1 MISSSIAN
9 SLGFGSGIDTA
20 ALVNDLATASR
31 APKVKRLDA
40 LAQTNRAKISALA
53 QARSDLDSFA
63 SSLADVTA
71 QGTLRS
77 QPVVSDETA
86 ISATATGG
94 VKLGNLASEIEVTQL
109 AKSQTVY
116 SGFVAAAGDPVGQGN
131 LTLTVGGVTHAITIT
146 PANDSLSGLAEA
158 INASSSGVRA
168 NVITDGN
175 GARLVIKGDS
185 GAAKAFT
192 LTADAGSPG
201 SLDRFTYAG
210 TGSSM
215 TLGQAALDATFTLDG
230 VAFTRSSN
238 TVTDIIPGVTVTLKK
253 PTPGAPVSIG
263 AKRPL
268 ETIRQTIN
276 DFVGVFNTLKRNIAA
291 ARTATGGDG
300 SMRALD
306 QQLSNL
312 VSLSVTSDA
321 GINSLSDIGIST
333 NRDGTISINAAQLE
347 AAITANPDAV
357 EAIFNPVRDG
367 THTETT
373 DPGISLALKSIKD
386 GATATGG
393 ILDGLKTRLD
403 KEAAALAVTR
413 DKMEMREGAYR
424 LRLEKQ
430 FGSMDARLGAIKAT
444 QTYLEQQ
451 IKLWTNAR

>member
-9 SLGFGSGIDTA
+9 NLGFGSGIDTA

-31 APKVKRLDA
+31 GPKVKRLEA
-40 LAQTNRAKISALA
+40 LAQTNKAKISALA
-53 QARSDLDSFA
+53 QARSDLDSF
-63 SSLADVTA
+63 SRSLGDVTA

-131 LTLTVGGVTHAITIT
+131 LTLSIGGVTHAITIT
-146 PANDSLSGLAEA
+146 PANDSLTGLADA
-158 INASSSGVRA
+158 INASGSNVRA
-168 NVITDGN
+168 NIITDGN
-175 GARLVIKGDS
+175 GARLVIKGET

-192 LTADAGSPG
+192 LTADVGAAA
-201 SLDRFTYAG
+201 SLDRFTFG
-210 TGSSM
+210 GPGSAM

-238 TVTDIIPGVTVTLKK
+238 SITDIIPGVNVTLKK
-253 PTPGAPVSIG
+253 PTPGASVSIG

-291 ARTATGGDG
+291 ARVATGGDG

-312 VSLSVTSDA
+312 VSRSVTSDT
-321 GINSLSDIGIST
+321 GINSLSDIGIAT
-333 NRDGTISINAAQLE
+333 GRDGTISINAAQLE

-367 THTETT
+367 THSEAT

-386 GATATGG
+386 TATAGG
-393 ILDGLKTRLD
+393 GVLDGLKTRLE
-403 KEAAALAVTR
+403 KEAANIATTR
-413 DKMEMREGAYR
+413 EKMETREDAYR

-451 IKLWTNAR
+451 IKLWSNAR

>member
-9 SLGFGSGIDTA
+9 NLGFGSGIDTA
-20 ALVNDLATASR
+20 ALVNDLAAASR
-31 APKVKRLDA
+31 TPKVKRLDA
-40 LAQTNRAKISALA
+40 LAQTNKAKISALA

-63 SSLADVTA
+63 TSLADVTA

-77 QPVVSDETA
+77 QPTVSDETA

-94 VKLGNLASEIEVTQL
+94 VRLGNLASEIEVTQL

-116 SGFVAAAGDPVGQGN
+116 SGFVAAASDPVGQGN
-131 LTLTVGGVTHAITIT
+131 LTLNINGVSHAITIDAT
-146 PANDSLSGLAEA
+146 NDSLTGLADA
-158 INASSSGVRA
+158 INATGSGVRA

-175 GARLVIKGDS
+175 GARLVIKGET

-192 LTADAGSPG
+192 LTADAGAAAT
-201 SLDRFTYAG
+201 LDRFTYGG
-210 TGSSM
+210 TGSVM
-215 TLGQAALDATFTLDG
+215 TLGQAALDAMFTLDG

-238 TVTDIIPGVTVTLKK
+238 SITDIIPGVTVTLKK
-253 PTPGAPVSIG
+253 TTAGTPVSIG
-263 AKRPL
+263 AQRPL

-291 ARTATGGDG
+291 ARTASGGDG
-300 SMRALD
+300 TMRILD

-312 VSLSVTSDA
+312 VSQAVTSDA
-321 GINSLSDIGIST
+321 AINSLSDIGIAT
-333 NRDGTISINAAQLE
+333 GRDGTISVNAVQLE
-347 AAITANPDAV
+347 AALTANPDAV

-367 THTETT
+367 THTEIT

-386 GATATGG
+386 NATSSGG
-393 ILDGLKTRLD
+393 VLDGLKSRLD
-403 KEAAALAVTR
+403 REAANIATTR
-413 DKMEMREGAYR
+413 EKMETREEAYR

-430 FGSMDARLGAIKAT
+430 FGSMDARLSAIKAT

-451 IKLWTNAR
+451 IKLWSNPQ

>member
-40 LAQTNRAKISALA
+40 LAQTNKAKISAVA
-53 QARSDLDSFA
+53 QARSDLDSFTT
-63 SSLADVTA
+63 SLADVTA

-86 ISATATGG
+86 ISAVATGG

-109 AKSQTVY
+109 AKSQSIY
-116 SGFVAAAGDPVGQGN
+116 SGFVPSAGDPVGQGN
-131 LTLTVGGVTHAITIT
+131 LTLSIGGVTHAIIIT
-146 PANDSLSGLAEA
+146 PANDTLTGLADA
-158 INASSSGVRA
+158 INATDSNVRA
-168 NVITDGN
+168 RVITDGN
-175 GARLVIKGDS
+175 GARLVIKGET

-192 LTADAGSPG
+192 LTADTAAAA
-201 SLDRFTYAG
+201 SLDRFTYGGAG
-210 TGSSM
+210 STM
-215 TLGQAALDATFTLDG
+215 TLGQAALDAKFTLDG

-238 TVTDIIPGVTVTLKK
+238 AVADIIPGVTVTLKK

-276 DFVGVFNTLKRNIAA
+276 EFVGVFNTLKRNIAA
-291 ARTATGGDG
+291 ARAATGGDG
-300 SMRALD
+300 AMRTLD

-312 VSLSVTSDA
+312 VSQSVTSGA
-321 GINSLSDIGIST
+321 GFNSLSDIGITT
-333 NRDGTISINAAQLE
+333 NRDGTVTLNTAQLE
-347 AAITANPDAV
+347 AAIVANPDRV

-386 GATATGG
+386 AATAGG
-393 ILDGLKTRLD
+393 GVLDGLKSRLD
-403 KEAAALAVTR
+403 AEAATLAVTR
-413 DKMEMREGAYR
+413 DKMETREGIYR
-424 LRLEKQ
+424 TRLEKQ
-430 FGSMDARLGAIKAT
+430 FSSMDARLGAIKAT

-451 IKLWTNAR
+451 IKLWSK